1 MRRQQTALAK
11 PGCLQPLVRHAAL
24 HEVGDDG
31 LRAPLRQPEVVLR
44 RAGRVRMSLQRQP
57 GGDELPVVERRGH
70 TVEVPARAL
79 GQLRRVERELDAQ
92 HAAHF
97 RRPARIPTTTEYAVF
112 SVRIKGVADRERSSA
127 ARQAGEGGC
136 RLRNQEP
143 ETSHEL
149 QVDGPTVLGT
159 PGVGCPS
166 DRDGGGL
173 A

>member
-1 MRRQQTALAK
+1 MPGMTDVLLVITA
-11 PGCLQPLVRHAAL
+11 GR
-24 HEVGDDG
+24 
-31 LRAPLRQPEVVLR
+31 R
-44 RAGRVRMSLQRQP
+44 RARPP
-57 GGDELPVVERRGH
+57 GHVL
-70 TVEVPARAL
+70 A
-79 GQLRRVERELDAQ
+79 
-92 HAAHF
+92 
-97 RRPARIPTTTEYAVF
+97 RRPTADTTTEYAVF

-166 DRDGGGL
+166 DRDGGGQ